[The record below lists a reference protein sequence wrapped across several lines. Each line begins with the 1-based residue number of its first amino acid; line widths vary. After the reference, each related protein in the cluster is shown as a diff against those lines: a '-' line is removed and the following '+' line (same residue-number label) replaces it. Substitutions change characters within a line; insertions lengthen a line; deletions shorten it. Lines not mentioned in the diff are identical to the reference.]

1 MPTHRVVIIGAS
13 TTGLFAA
20 AAAAGSGR
28 SVTVL
33 DRDDLPSDPVARPGV
48 PQGRQ
53 PHVFLHRGLLAAE
66 QLLPGFRDDLLA
78 VGAVAF
84 DTADMAW
91 LGEQGW
97 ADRTGRSFE
106 VLSTSRPLLET
117 TLRRRVVELPGVQ
130 IEGGRPVV
138 GLDAMG
144 THWNVQTADRGNFSA
159 DLVIDTSGRNS
170 RIAAWLGNKLAGP
183 VRTTEIDARVG
194 YATRRYRGDP
204 RIGDIPGV
212 LIASTPTTPR
222 GGLAISV
229 EDGHWLIAALGVADD
244 RPPRDLAGFE
254 AFLARLRD
262 PALVRMAQRLE
273 PVTDV
278 MVHRQTANR
287 RRHYDERDDW
297 PDGVVVMGDAFCAF
311 NPVYGQGIAVGA
323 CEAVLLRDAITA
335 GMKPGAARRLLRQF
349 AKLVALPWSI
359 ATATDLQYPTCQQNP
374 TRLGALQDNWAK
386 QLEKLSVHGN
396 ARAAFALSS
405 VYHLMA
411 PPHRLLHPTLIRASI
426 TGGLRGYGPANP
438 RPAALPE

>member
-28 SVTVL
+28 AVTVL
-33 DRDDLPSDPVARPGV
+33 ERDDLPPDPVARPGV

-78 VGAVAF
+78 VGAVPF
-84 DTADMAW
+84 NTAELAW

-97 ADRTGRSFE
+97 ANRTSRSFE

-117 TLRRRVVELPGVQ
+117 TLRRRVVELTGVQ
-130 IEGGRPVV
+130 VVGGRQVV
-138 GLDAMG
+138 GLEATG
-144 THWNVQTADRGNFSA
+144 TRWTVSTADGGEFDA
-159 DLVIDTSGRNS
+159 DLVIDASGRNS
-170 RIAAWLGNKLAGP
+170 RVAAWLGNPLAGA
-183 VRTTEIDARVG
+183 VRTTQIDARVG

-212 LIASTPTTPR
+212 LIASTPTTST

-229 EDGHWLIAALGVADD
+229 EGGHWLIGALGVGDD
-244 RPPRDLAGFE
+244 RPPRDVAGFE
-254 AFLARLRD
+254 AFLDGLRD
-262 PALVRMAQRLE
+262 PALARLAQRLE
-273 PVTDV
+273 PVSDV
-278 MVHRQTANR
+278 NVHRQTANR

-323 CEAVLLRDAITA
+323 CEAVLVRDVINA
-335 GMKPGAARRLLRQF
+335 GMTPGAARRLLRQF
-349 AKLVALPWSI
+349 GKMVALPWSV
-359 ATATDLQYPTCQQNP
+359 ATATDLQFPTCQQDP

-411 PPHRLLHPTLIRASI
+411 PPRRLLQPALIWASVI
-426 TGGLRGYGPANP
+426 GGLRGYGPANP
-438 RPAALPE
+438 RPADLPE